1 MTKKKLKRENL
12 LLRNLLKTL
21 KALEIERSATE
32 EELKEL
38 GSGNV
43 DLKQLKALEIL
54 VEIQEKL
61 LDLSF

>member
-1 MTKKKLKRENL
+1 MTKKQLKRENL
-12 LLRNLLKTL
+12 LLRNLLKTQ

-32 EELKEL
+32 KKLKEL

-43 DLKQLKALEIL
+43 DLRQLKKLEVL

-61 LDLSF
+61 LDLGF